1 VTLSSELPS
10 QPQFQSESND
20 PSASHRTL
28 QSKMAG
34 QKMAGQVEMMLDRT
48 AFRYFRELALLP

>member
-1 VTLSSELPS
+1 
-10 QPQFQSESND
+10 
-20 PSASHRTL
+20 
-28 QSKMAG
+28 MAG